1 MKKIKEKQFLV
12 NLARTLGQDI
22 DPSLVKEVAEF
33 NAIKNKA
40 HKSIRISASK
50 DLAEAFKEIKVEKKE
65 PVFYPLPPTLDE
77 VLTILKEEELVN
89 ELVQPQTIEEPT
101 FGEEIPDTTVADEEP
116 PEALVELFQ
125 ENLARKAEPIEESL
139 AERTAKFI
147 SEAPKDS
154 FQQPDPLV
162 VPDNMDAIRGKL
174 KFLEQWIG
182 KISMHGPGGGA
193 GDSVAI
199 TNYTTVVT
207 TSTYDIKRKDYYVG
221 VNFAGPVTIN
231 MPAFSVANGRKI
243 IIKDES
249 GNCASNPIT
258 VNGNIDNDSGGFI
271 LQMNNGGVQMIYRNG
286 WRII

>member
-65 PVFYPLPPTLDE
+65 TVFYPLPPTLDE
-77 VLTILKEEELVN
+77 VLTILKEEEVVN
-89 ELVQPQTIEEPT
+89 ELVQPQTIEEST
-101 FGEEIPDTTVADEEP
+101 FGEEVSDASGADEDL

-125 ENLARKAEPIEESL
+125 KGLERNKEESL

-174 KFLEQWIG
+174 KFLEQWIS
-182 KISMHGPGGGA
+182 KVSMQGPGGGA

-207 TSTYDIKRKDYYVG
+207 TSTYDIQRKDYYVG
-221 VNFAGPVTIN
+221 VNYAGPVTVN
-231 MPAFSVANGRKI
+231 MPAFLVNNGRKI